1 VSLKFTSNRFVLDLR
16 GASDEQCSALVE
28 TLHAK
33 QTMYSI
39 TELLVELD
47 SGTEFKTKTFKQLM
61 VLSEREQYQWVV
73 GRLDDFFET
82 ADETKTRLV

>member
-1 VSLKFTSNRFVLDLR
+1 
-16 GASDEQCSALVE
+16 
-28 TLHAK
+28 
-33 QTMYSI
+33 MYSI

-82 ADETKTRLV
+82 ADETKTRWV